1 MRRSVRGGLAVAK
14 PNGMVAHE
22 ARGFSLV
29 EAVIAVSVLAVGVS
43 AVAQVVLASA
53 RANVASQQAAVV
65 QQAARER
72 MEQLR
77 ALAWTSDA
85 SLVPV
90 SDWSSDLTI
99 TPARASGGVGL
110 GVSPVDTLLSNVAGY
125 CDFLD
130 ARGAWVAGGAQA
142 PPGAAWVRR
151 WSVVPT
157 EALAD
162 TLTLQVVVVP
172 VSAATGQAA
181 VSAARGVSGAWLT
194 GMRTRRAQ

>member
-1 MRRSVRGGLAVAK
+1 MPRSVRRGPAVA
-14 PNGMVAHE
+14 PLNGMVAHD

-29 EAVIAVSVLAVGVS
+29 EAVIAVSVLAFGVS

-77 ALAWTSDA
+77 ALAWTSDP

-90 SDWSSDLTI
+90 SDWSSDLTT

-110 GVSPVDTLLSNVAGY
+110 GVSPADTLLSNIAGY
-125 CDFLD
+125 CDFLN
-130 ARGAWVAGGAQA
+130 ARGAWVAGGTQA
-142 PPGAAWVRR
+142 PPGTAFVRR
-151 WSVVPT
+151 WSVAPT
-157 EALAD
+157 DALAD

-172 VSAATGQAA
+172 ASAATGQAA
-181 VSAARGVSGAWLT
+181 VSAARGVNGAWLT
-194 GMRTRRAQ
+194 DMRTRRVQ